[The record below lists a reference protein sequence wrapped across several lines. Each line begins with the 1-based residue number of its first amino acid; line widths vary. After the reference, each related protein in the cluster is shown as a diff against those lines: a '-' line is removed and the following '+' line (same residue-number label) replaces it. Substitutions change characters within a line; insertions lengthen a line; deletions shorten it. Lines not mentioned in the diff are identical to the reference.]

1 MVMKTYACVQP
12 RTMMIKPFHAV
23 ATVDAMS
30 RTTSSDDFAVRT
42 ERRAIK
48 YFEQAD
54 ELYALLLDV
63 TRVSDCHDEE
73 KQKHQTIGC
82 EGNIGQDKRLVREN
96 FSEAEEKT
104 ERLQKQ
110 EEVELRAHF
119 LRWHHFAILFDFLV
133 FIFGPQDFSD
143 IWLYRIVTKCVH
155 VIYRKEAFAV
165 FYIGIRSF
173 H

>member
-1 MVMKTYACVQP
+1 MVVKTYACVQP

-23 ATVDAMS
+23 AAVDAMS
-30 RTTSSDDFAVRT
+30 RSTGSDNFAVGT
-42 ERRAIK
+42 ERGAIK

-73 KQKHQTIGC
+73 KQKHQTVGC
-82 EGNIGQDKRLVREN
+82 ECNIGQDKRLVREN
-96 FSEAEEKT
+96 FSKAEEKT
-104 ERLQKQ
+104 ERLQEQ
-110 EEVELRAHF
+110 EEVELCAHF
-119 LRWHHFAILFDFLV
+119 LRWYHFAILCYFLV
-133 FIFGPQDFSD
+133 FIFGHQDFSD
-143 IWLYRIVTKCVH
+143 VWLYRIVSESVH

-165 FYIGIRSF
+165 FHIGIRPF